1 MIQFLYALQKIDCK
15 NWLKKYKDG
24 LKGRDK

>member
-1 MIQFLYALQKIDCK
+1 MIMFLYDVQKIDCK